1 MGYSKKFYMNITFF
15 LSFSVVMDW
24 KIQEL
29 VLQKYFINNK
39 KYSLRILTCND
50 LLKQSCPAITA
61 YSQKKITKSKKL
73 QKFVIDVNL
82 IRNILIIS

>member
-1 MGYSKKFYMNITFF
+1 MNITFF
-15 LSFSVVMDW
+15 SPFSVVMDW

-61 YSQKKITKSKKL
+61 YSQKK
-73 QKFVIDVNL
+73 
-82 IRNILIIS
+82 